1 MRRAALSGAAIDL
14 RHTRPEVEEIRD
26 AVDYVL
32 FDKEQ
37 KVKKK
42 AGGGV
47 EGGVSAV

>member
-14 RHTRPEVEEIRD
+14 RNTRPGVEGVRG

-37 KVKKK
+37 KVKKS
-42 AGGGV
+42 GRR
-47 EGGVSAV
+47 S